1 MSVDQI
7 VVGIAGAVCIAG
19 AVTAVAHRDPRTAGV
34 AFAGVLLGLAVLYAG
49 LAAPAVAAAVI
60 VVALFSTLPF
70 VVHLT
75 VATSRAT
82 SRVHASDRPRVTGV
96 ALVLGATL
104 LALLAGAIALGEVP
118 VNVSVR
124 SADGYDLAALGDLLA
139 GRAAVAAS
147 GALVVLLAALIAAR
161 AARHDRRSLR

>member
-7 VVGIAGAVCIAG
+7 VFTIVGAVCIGG
-19 AVTAVAHRDPRTAGV
+19 AVTAVVHRDPRTAGV
-34 AFAGVLLGLAVLYAG
+34 ALAGTLLSLAVLYAA

-75 VATSRAT
+75 VPTSRIDAT
-82 SRVHASDRPRVTGV
+82 DGPRVMGA
-96 ALVLGATL
+96 ALVLGAVL
-104 LALLAGAIALGEVP
+104 IALLAVAIALGEVP

-124 SADGYDLAALGDLLA
+124 SGDGYDLAALGDLLT
-139 GRAAVAAS
+139 GRAAVAAGGS
-147 GALVVLLAALIAAR
+147 LVVLIAALIAAR
-161 AARHDRRSLR
+161 PERRPR

>member
-1 MSVDQI
+1 MNVDQI
-7 VVGIAGAVCIAG
+7 VFTIAGAVCIGG

-34 AFAGVLLGLAVLYAG
+34 ALAGTLLALAVLYAA

-75 VATSRAT
+75 VATSRIDVT
-82 SRVHASDRPRVTGV
+82 DRPRVMGA
-96 ALVLGATL
+96 ALVLGAAL
-104 LALLAGAIALGEVP
+104 LALLAVAIALGEVP

-124 SADGYDLAALGDLLA
+124 SGDGYDLAALGNRVTGHAAAAA
-139 GRAAVAAS
+139 GGS
-147 GALVVLLAALIAAR
+147 LVVLAVALIAAR
-161 AARHDRRSLR
+161 AGRRGRPSSR

>member
-7 VVGIAGAVCIAG
+7 VFTVAGAVCIAG
-19 AVTAVAHRDPRTAGV
+19 AVTAVAHRDPRTSGV
-34 AFAGVLLGLAVLYAG
+34 ALAGTLLALAVLYAG

-75 VATSRAT
+75 VPASRI
-82 SRVHASDRPRVTGV
+82 HAADDPMVAGA

-104 LALLAGAIALGEVP
+104 LALLAVAIVLGEVP

-124 SADGYDLAALGDLLA
+124 SGDGYDLAALGDLLT
-139 GRAAVAAS
+139 GRAVAAGGS
-147 GALVVLLAALIAAR
+147 LVVLIAALVAAWAAR
-161 AARHDRRSLR
+161 RDRPSLR

>member
-7 VVGIAGAVCIAG
+7 VFGIAGAVCIAG

-34 AFAGVLLGLAVLYAG
+34 ALAGALLGLAVLYAG

-75 VATSRAT
+75 VATSR
-82 SRVHASDRPRVTGV
+82 VHATPRPRVTGA

-104 LALLAGAIALGEVP
+104 LGLLAVAIVLGEVP

-124 SADGYDLAALGDLLA
+124 SADGYDLAALVDLLA
-139 GRAAVAAS
+139 GRAAVAAGGS
-147 GALVVLLAALIAAR
+147 VVVLIAALIAAR

>member
-7 VVGIAGAVCIAG
+7 VFTIAGAVCIGG

-34 AFAGVLLGLAVLYAG
+34 ALSGTLLALAVLYAG

-75 VATSRAT
+75 VPASRFDST
-82 SRVHASDRPRVTGV
+82 DGPRVMGA
-96 ALVLGATL
+96 ALVLGAAL
-104 LALLAGAIALGEVP
+104 LALLAAAVALGEVP
-118 VNVSVR
+118 VNVSMR
-124 SADGYDLAALGDLLA
+124 SGDGYDLAALGDLLT
-139 GRAAVAAS
+139 GRAAVAAGGS
-147 GALVVLLAALIAAR
+147 LVVLVAALIAAQ
-161 AARHDRRSLR
+161 AGRRGRPSSR

>member
-7 VVGIAGAVCIAG
+7 VFGIAGAVCIAG

-70 VVHLT
+70 VVHMT
-75 VATSRAT
+75 VPTS
-82 SRVHASDRPRVTGV
+82 SVHAPDRPHVTG
-96 ALVLGATL
+96 A
-104 LALLAGAIALGEVP
+104 
-118 VNVSVR
+118 
-124 SADGYDLAALGDLLA
+124 
-139 GRAAVAAS
+139 
-147 GALVVLLAALIAAR
+147 ALVVVFLARMIFFSGGGGSNSTVSPTFPTLTGCTVNVTFTAPGAGTQLSLSTRPIR
-161 AARHDRRSLR
+161 VRVGLCHVDGRDRDAP

>member
-7 VVGIAGAVCIAG
+7 VFGIAGAVCIAG

-34 AFAGVLLGLAVLYAG
+34 ALAGALLGLAVLYAG
-49 LAAPAVAAAVI
+49 LAAPAVAAI

-75 VATSRAT
+75 VATSR
-82 SRVHASDRPRVTGV
+82 VHATPRPRVTGA

-104 LALLAGAIALGEVP
+104 LGLLAVAIVLGEVP

-124 SADGYDLAALGDLLA
+124 SADGYDLAALVDLLA
-139 GRAAVAAS
+139 GRAAVAAGGS
-147 GALVVLLAALIAAR
+147 VVVLIAALIAAR

>member
-7 VVGIAGAVCIAG
+7 VFTLASAVSIAG
-19 AVTAVAHRDPRTAGV
+19 AVTAVANRDPRTAGV
-34 AFAGVLLGLAVLYAG
+34 ALAATLLALAVLYAG
-49 LAAPAVAAAVI
+49 LAAPAVAAALI

-75 VATSRAT
+75 VPV
-82 SRVHASDRPRVTGV
+82 SRVHSEDGPRVAGA

-104 LALLAGAIALGEVP
+104 LGLLAVAIVLGEVP

-124 SADGYDLAALGDLLA
+124 SGDGYDLAALGDLLA
-139 GRAAVAAS
+139 GRAAVAAGGS
-147 GALVVLLAALIAAR
+147 LVVLIAALIAAR
-161 AARHDRRSLR
+161 AARRDRPSLR